1 MKIFLTGSSG
11 MVGRNI
17 INLNSSLEHPH
28 DLICPSRAEVD
39 LNSYDA
45 VRSAM
50 DGEKPDLVIHCAGL
64 VGGIQAN
71 IAAPFDFLFQNMQVG
86 SNVIKAA
93 YDSGITKLVNLGSS
107 CMYPRQTANPIP
119 ESALLTSPLEPTNE
133 GYAIAKIAV
142 AKLTE
147 TISSQYGVQYKT
159 YIPCNL
165 YGYWDSFGEHNSH
178 MIPAVIKKIHEAVQS
193 NAPDVVIWGD
203 GQARRE
209 FMFAEDLADFILFS
223 LNCFDSVPQ
232 MLNVGLGHDY
242 SIQEYYE
249 TIAEALDYHG
259 AFTYDLSK
267 PAGMKQ
273 KLVNIDRQT
282 ELGWKPKTDLLS
294 GVKKSYQFYLNETH

>member
-1 MKIFLTGSSG
+1 
-11 MVGRNI
+11 MVGQNI
-17 INLNSSLEHPH
+17 ISLNNALETPH
-28 DLICPSRAEVD
+28 QIFAPTRAEVD

-45 VRSAM
+45 VLKAIQQAQ
-50 DGEKPDLVIHCAGL
+50 PDLVIHCAGL

-71 IAAPFDFLFQNMQVG
+71 IAAPFDFLFQNLQLG
-86 SNVIKAA
+86 SNVVKAA
-93 YDSGITKLVNLGSS
+93 HDAGVTKLINLGSS
-107 CMYPRQTANPIP
+107 CMYPCQTSNPIP

-147 TISSQYGVQYKT
+147 TISSQYGVEYKT

-178 MIPAVIKKIHEAVQS
+178 MIPAVIKKIHEAVETD
-193 NAPDVVIWGD
+193 ATEVVIWGD

-209 FMFAEDLADFILFS
+209 FMFAEDLADFTLYSVEHFS
-223 LNCFDSVPQ
+223 DVPQ

-249 TIAEALDYHG
+249 TIAEALGYKGD
-259 AFTYDLSK
+259 FTYDLSK
-267 PAGMKQ
+267 PSGMKQ
-273 KLVNIDRQT
+273 KLVNVDRQT
-282 ELGWKPKTDLLS
+282 ALGWKPRTDLLS
-294 GVKKSYQFYLNETH
+294 GIKKTYQFYLNETH

>member
-1 MKIFLTGSSG
+1 
-11 MVGRNI
+11 MVGQNI
-17 INLNSSLEHPH
+17 ISLNKASETPH
-28 DLICPSRAEVD
+28 DLIFPTRSEVD
-39 LNSYDA
+39 LNSYEA
-45 VRSAM
+45 VLEAI
-50 DGEKPDLVIHCAGL
+50 GEVQPDYVIHCAGL

-86 SNVIKAA
+86 SNVVKAA
-93 YDSGITKLVNLGSS
+93 YDSGVTKLINLGSS
-107 CMYPRQTANPIP
+107 CMYPCQTANPIP

-142 AKLTE
+142 AKLAE
-147 TISSQYGVQYKT
+147 TISKQYNVAYKT

-178 MIPAVIKKIHEAVQS
+178 MIPAVVKKIHDAVQA
-193 NAPDVVIWGD
+193 NDTEVVIWGD

-209 FMFAEDLADFILFS
+209 FMFAEDLADFILSS
-223 LNCFDSVPQ
+223 LDYFESVPQ

-249 TIAEALDYHG
+249 TIAKALGYQG
-259 AFTYDLSK
+259 RFAYDLTK
-267 PAGMKQ
+267 PSGMKQ
-273 KLVNIDRQT
+273 KLVNVDRQT

-294 GVKKSYQFYLNETH
+294 GIKKTYQFYLNETR

>member
-1 MKIFLTGSSG
+1 
-11 MVGRNI
+11 MVGQNI
-17 INLNSSLEHPH
+17 ISLNNASEHPH
-28 DLICPSRAEVD
+28 ELICPSRSDVD
-39 LNSYDA
+39 LNRYDA
-45 VRSAM
+45 VLAAIQ
-50 DGEKPDLVIHCAGL
+50 ETNPDYVIHCAGL

-86 SNVIKAA
+86 SNVVKAA
-93 YDSGITKLVNLGSS
+93 YDCGVTKLINLGSS
-107 CMYPRQTANPIP
+107 CMYPCQTANPIP

-147 TISSQYGVQYKT
+147 TISAQYGVAYKT

-193 NAPDVVIWGD
+193 NDPEVVIWGD

-209 FMFAEDLADFILFS
+209 FMFAEDLADFILGS
-223 LNCFDSVPQ
+223 LDNFDAVPQ

-249 TIAEALDYHG
+249 TIAQALGYQG

-267 PAGMKQ
+267 PSGMKQ
-273 KLVNIDRQT
+273 KLVNVDRQT
-282 ELGWKPKTDLLS
+282 ALGWKPKTDLLS
-294 GVKKSYQFYLNETH
+294 GIKKTYQFYLNETR